1 MMRWLADLWH
11 RDDGAATGL
20 EWALVASVL
29 VLGTVLALAVVRRTL
44 LGE

>member
-1 MMRWLADLWH
+1 MKRWIAELWR
-11 RDDGAATGL
+11 RDDGASTGL
-20 EWALVASVL
+20 EWVLVASVL